1 MNKLGCSFLESGI
14 NFDLNMVSDCC
25 ISHNDGRGLPV
36 LIKNYYGDPIDWE
49 MLFDIK
55 AKRIARQKDQ
65 TIYDCLGCYHL
76 AEYKYTDERKIS
88 DFHFSHCRSC
98 NARCIYCSE
107 EYSGNNRNYNT
118 YPIIKDLIEK
128 GYYKAGGEATFQGGE
143 PTLMHNF
150 EELVQLFIENGTTVR
165 IHTSGIK
172 YSPIIEEA
180 LKKNKGSVVISL
192 DSGTNKTYKKIKQV
206 DCFSKVC
213 ETIKN
218 YSIANKDNLIIKY
231 IIIPGINDNI
241 REIDKFFILMN
252 NYGVKTVAIDIEVQY
267 ARKYNNKNV
276 SPHIFLLVD
285 YFEKR
290 TQETGINLLTYSFI
304 SYVLKN
310 REIKKSLLIKN
321 NFLYTL
327 YICTKNDKKKNIIYR
342 R

>member
-25 ISHNDGRGLPV
+25 ISHNDGRGLPI
-36 LIKNYYGDPIDWE
+36 LIENYYGEDIDWGK
-49 MLFDIK
+49 LFDIK
-55 AKRIARQKDQ
+55 AKRIACQKEQ
-65 TIYDCLGCYHL
+65 TIYDCEGCYHL
-76 AEYKYTDERKIS
+76 AEYKYSDERKIS

-98 NARCIYCSE
+98 NARCIYCSK

-128 GYYKAGGEATFQGGE
+128 GYYKTGGEATFQGGE

-206 DCFSKVC
+206 DCFDMVC

-218 YSIANKDNLIIKY
+218 YSKANNDNVIVKY
-231 IIIPGINDNI
+231 IIIPGVNDNI
-241 REIDKFFILMN
+241 FEINKFFKLMKN
-252 NYGVKTVAIDIEVQY
+252 FGIKTIAMDLEVQY
-267 ARKYNNKNV
+267 ARKYNNKDV
-276 SPHIFLLVD
+276 SNHIFLLAD
-285 YFEKR
+285 YFEELAKKYNF
-290 TQETGINLLTYSFI
+290 NLLTYSFI
-304 SYVLKN
+304 SYVLQN
-310 REIKKSLLIKN
+310 RKTKKSLLIKN

-327 YICTKNDKKKNIIYR
+327 YVCTQNDKKKNIIYR